1 MKTETVYRERT
12 GRGASGREE
21 WQNEDGVIEGADNEG
36 DRELPF
42 IYVHYFFFSNGREV
56 GRA

>member
-42 IYVHYFFFSNGREV
+42 IYVHFFFFKWPRSW
-56 GRA
+56 